1 VQMKSKLDLTK
12 ENKIVLDREKDE
24 KDKRRKK
31 LERDKVKRDRKKE
44 R

>member
-1 VQMKSKLDLTK
+1 MKSKLDLTK